1 MNAQEHL
8 IEARRLR
15 EAAIAAMQGNTVH
28 ALATATFLFHESTE
42 HVLAAGLALDP
53 SSTFRGGAG
62 DEGRPT

>member
-42 HVLAAGLALDP
+42 HVLAAGLASDP
-53 SSTFRGGAG
+53 SLTLPGEASG
-62 DEGRPT
+62 EGCGS